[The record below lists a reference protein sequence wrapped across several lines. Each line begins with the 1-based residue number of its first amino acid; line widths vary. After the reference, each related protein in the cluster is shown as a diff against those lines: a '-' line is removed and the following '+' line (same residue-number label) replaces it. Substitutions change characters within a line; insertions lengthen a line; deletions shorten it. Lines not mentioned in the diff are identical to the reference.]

1 MQSRCILLQIKL
13 HAVHTRSITLSRRN
27 TCTMTDGKGTWRV
40 DLGDNYSVEKIWI
53 KNRVDGYS
61 ERLDGVEVLV

>member
-1 MQSRCILLQIKL
+1 
-13 HAVHTRSITLSRRN
+13 
-27 TCTMTDGKGTWRV
+27 MTDGKGTWRV

-61 ERLDGVEVLV
+61 ERLDGVEVLF